1 MKKIIIISLGKETGK
16 SLKMQLESI
25 LEKNIIIYYF
35 SIDDKNLDL
44 SDSDLIVFSSA
55 DVANLFFSKNNIFK
69 KYIIVK
75 RVIQH
80 ELLDKLFTLK
90 KGTNVLLVND
100 TKHTCEVAIKQLI
113 AHGVDHL
120 IYHPYYPGID
130 SYEIQRIAI
139 TPGEEEFVPTG
150 VSEIIN
156 IGTREIDIVS
166 IMEIIMYL
174 DDLEIYQDLL
184 SSYFY
189 RKIVTQYKK
198 YVNISNKSIKLTRIL
213 KDIIDN
219 SEEGIIYVNTKNE
232 VLVYNKVSMK
242 ILGFS
247 EDITGKN
254 IYDMFPNIN
263 NELTLINDNEI
274 FISNKK
280 IYSKN
285 ELMGYT
291 IILETSSI
299 IDKLDEERRRKKKQ
313 NVNSARYT
321 FEDMIGN
328 NQRVLKMI
336 NLSKKISKSNSTV
349 LIQGE
354 SGTGKEILAQ
364 AIHNE
369 STRKN
374 NKFIAINFSALSEN
388 LLESDLFG
396 YEEGAFTGAKKG
408 GKIGLFKK
416 AHKGTIFLDEI
427 GDAPY
432 HFQTRLLRVLQE
444 REITPVGSCD
454 PIPID
459 VRVIAATNKD
469 LLEEVKANR
478 FREDLF
484 YRINVMPLYTISLR
498 DRKDDIELLIKYYLR
513 KHKVFTPINKFLDE
527 KVIDYLKEY
536 NWPGNIREL
545 VNIVEFLVNIKED
558 KTKIKFED
566 LPLYMLK
573 NLVHKEST
581 TNSNMRIEEGNKN
594 NKFKMTLSDNEIWV
608 LNKIYL
614 NDGIGRRALCKIS
627 KEECLDLGEGQIRGI
642 LNKLKESEYIEVN
655 KGIKGTKISEKGIN
669 LINKGI

>member
-35 SIDDKNLDL
+35 SIDDKNIYL

-139 TPGEEEFVPTG
+139 TPGEEEFIPTG

-388 LLESDLFG
+388 LLESELFG

-581 TNSNMRIEEGNKN
+581 PNSNMRIEEGNKN

>member
-16 SLKMQLESI
+16 SLKIQLESI

-35 SIDDKNLDL
+35 SIDDKNIYL

-55 DVANLFFSKNNIFK
+55 DVANLFFSKNNILK

-100 TKHTCEVAIKQLI
+100 TKHTCEIAIKQLI

-232 VLVYNKVSMK
+232 VLVYNKISMK

-388 LLESDLFG
+388 LLESELFG

-581 TNSNMRIEEGNKN
+581 TNSNMRIGEGNKN

-655 KGIKGTKISEKGIN
+655 KGIKGTKISEKGIS

>member
-1 MKKIIIISLGKETGK
+1 
-16 SLKMQLESI
+16 
-25 LEKNIIIYYF
+25 
-35 SIDDKNLDL
+35 
-44 SDSDLIVFSSA
+44 
-55 DVANLFFSKNNIFK
+55 
-69 KYIIVK
+69 
-75 RVIQH
+75 
-80 ELLDKLFTLK
+80 
-90 KGTNVLLVND
+90 
-100 TKHTCEVAIKQLI
+100 
-113 AHGVDHL
+113 
-120 IYHPYYPGID
+120 
-130 SYEIQRIAI
+130 
-139 TPGEEEFVPTG
+139 
-150 VSEIIN
+150 
-156 IGTREIDIVS
+156 
-166 IMEIIMYL
+166 
-174 DDLEIYQDLL
+174 
-184 SSYFY
+184 
-189 RKIVTQYKK
+189 
-198 YVNISNKSIKLTRIL
+198 
-213 KDIIDN
+213 
-219 SEEGIIYVNTKNE
+219 
-232 VLVYNKVSMK
+232 
-242 ILGFS
+242 
-247 EDITGKN
+247 
-254 IYDMFPNIN
+254 FPNIN

-388 LLESDLFG
+388 LLESELFG

-581 TNSNMRIEEGNKN
+581 TNSNMRIGEGNKN

>member
-1 MKKIIIISLGKETGK
+1 MKKITIISLGKETGK
-16 SLKMQLESI
+16 SLKIQLESI

-374 NKFIAINFSALSEN
+374 NEFIAINFSALSEN
-388 LLESDLFG
+388 LLESELFG

-581 TNSNMRIEEGNKN
+581 TNSNMRIGEGNKN

>member
-254 IYDMFPNIN
+254 IYDIFPNIN

-388 LLESDLFG
+388 LLESELFG

-581 TNSNMRIEEGNKN
+581 TNSNMRIGEGNKN

>member
-130 SYEIQRIAI
+130 SYEIQRIVI

-299 IDKLDEERRRKKKQ
+299 IDKLDEERRKKKKQ

-388 LLESDLFG
+388 LLESELFG

>member
-130 SYEIQRIAI
+130 GYEIQKIAI

-388 LLESDLFG
+388 LLESELFG

>member
-130 SYEIQRIAI
+130 SYEIQKIAI

-388 LLESDLFG
+388 LLESELFG

-454 PIPID
+454 SIPID

>member
-388 LLESDLFG
+388 LLESELFG

-545 VNIVEFLVNIKED
+545 VNIVEYLVNIKED

>member
-1 MKKIIIISLGKETGK
+1 
-16 SLKMQLESI
+16 
-25 LEKNIIIYYF
+25 
-35 SIDDKNLDL
+35 
-44 SDSDLIVFSSA
+44 
-55 DVANLFFSKNNIFK
+55 
-69 KYIIVK
+69 
-75 RVIQH
+75 
-80 ELLDKLFTLK
+80 
-90 KGTNVLLVND
+90 
-100 TKHTCEVAIKQLI
+100 
-113 AHGVDHL
+113 
-120 IYHPYYPGID
+120 
-130 SYEIQRIAI
+130 
-139 TPGEEEFVPTG
+139 
-150 VSEIIN
+150 
-156 IGTREIDIVS
+156 
-166 IMEIIMYL
+166 
-174 DDLEIYQDLL
+174 
-184 SSYFY
+184 
-189 RKIVTQYKK
+189 
-198 YVNISNKSIKLTRIL
+198 
-213 KDIIDN
+213 
-219 SEEGIIYVNTKNE
+219 
-232 VLVYNKVSMK
+232 
-242 ILGFS
+242 
-247 EDITGKN
+247 
-254 IYDMFPNIN
+254 
-263 NELTLINDNEI
+263 
-274 FISNKK
+274 
-280 IYSKN
+280 
-285 ELMGYT
+285 MGYT

-388 LLESDLFG
+388 LLESELFG

>member
-55 DVANLFFSKNNIFK
+55 DVANLFFNKNNILK

-166 IMEIIMYL
+166 IMEIIIYL

-254 IYDMFPNIN
+254 IYDIFPNIN

-313 NVNSARYT
+313 NINSARYT

-328 NQRVLKMI
+328 NQKVLKMI

-369 STRKN
+369 SSRKN
-374 NKFIAINFSALSEN
+374 NKFVAINFSALSEN
-388 LLESDLFG
+388 LVESELFG

-513 KHKVFTPINKFLDE
+513 KHKVFAPINKFLDE

-558 KTKIKFED
+558 KSKIKFED

-573 NLVHKEST
+573 NLVHKEISP
-581 TNSNMRIEEGNKN
+581 NRNMRIEEGNKN

-627 KEECLDLGEGQIRGI
+627 KEECLNLGEGQIRGI
-642 LNKLKESEYIEVN
+642 LNKLKESGYIEVN

>member
-16 SLKMQLESI
+16 SLKIQLESI

-35 SIDDKNLDL
+35 SIDDKNIYL

-55 DVANLFFSKNNIFK
+55 DVANLFFSKNNILK

-388 LLESDLFG
+388 LLESELFG

-642 LNKLKESEYIEVN
+642 LNKLRESEYIEVN

>member
-16 SLKMQLESI
+16 SLKIQLESI

-35 SIDDKNLDL
+35 SIDDKNIYL

-55 DVANLFFSKNNIFK
+55 DVANLFFSKNNILK

-388 LLESDLFG
+388 LLESELFG

-581 TNSNMRIEEGNKN
+581 TNSNMRIGEGNKN

>member
-100 TKHTCEVAIKQLI
+100 TKHTCEIAIKQLI
-113 AHGVDHL
+113 AHGVAHL

-388 LLESDLFG
+388 LLESELFG

-408 GKIGLFKK
+408 GKVGLFKK

-581 TNSNMRIEEGNKN
+581 TNSNMRIGEGNKN

>member
-388 LLESDLFG
+388 LLESELFG

-513 KHKVFTPINKFLDE
+513 KHKVFTQINTFLDE

>member
-1 MKKIIIISLGKETGK
+1 MKKITIISLGKETGK
-16 SLKMQLESI
+16 SLKIQLESI

-130 SYEIQRIAI
+130 GYEIQKIAI

-254 IYDMFPNIN
+254 IYDIFPNIN

-388 LLESDLFG
+388 LLESELFG

>member
-100 TKHTCEVAIKQLI
+100 TKHTCEVAIKQLV

-388 LLESDLFG
+388 LLESELFG

-581 TNSNMRIEEGNKN
+581 PNSNMRIGEGNKN

-655 KGIKGTKISEKGIN
+655 KGIKGTKISEKGIH

>member
-16 SLKMQLESI
+16 SLKIQLESI

-35 SIDDKNLDL
+35 SIDDKNIYL

-55 DVANLFFSKNNIFK
+55 DVANLFFSKNNILK

-100 TKHTCEVAIKQLI
+100 TKHTCEIAIKQLI

-166 IMEIIMYL
+166 IMEIIIYL

-388 LLESDLFG
+388 LLESELFG

-408 GKIGLFKK
+408 GKVGLFKK

-581 TNSNMRIEEGNKN
+581 TNSNMRIGEGNKN

>member
-16 SLKMQLESI
+16 SLKIQLESI

-35 SIDDKNLDL
+35 SIDDKNIYL

-55 DVANLFFSKNNIFK
+55 DVANLFFSKNNILK

-100 TKHTCEVAIKQLI
+100 TKHTCEIAIKQLI

-388 LLESDLFG
+388 LLESELFG

-527 KVIDYLKEY
+527 EVIDYLKEY

-581 TNSNMRIEEGNKN
+581 TNSNMRIGEGNKN

>member
-44 SDSDLIVFSSA
+44 SDSDLILFSSA

-388 LLESDLFG
+388 LLESELFG

>member
-1 MKKIIIISLGKETGK
+1 MNKIIIISLGKETGK

-55 DVANLFFSKNNIFK
+55 DVANLFFSKNNILK

-120 IYHPYYPGID
+120 IYYPYYPGID
-130 SYEIQRIAI
+130 GYEIQGIAI

-213 KDIIDN
+213 KNIIDN

-254 IYDMFPNIN
+254 IYDIFPNIN

-388 LLESDLFG
+388 LLESELFG

-581 TNSNMRIEEGNKN
+581 PNSNMRIEEENKN
-594 NKFKMTLSDNEIWV
+594 NKFKINLSDNEIWV

-627 KEECLDLGEGQIRGI
+627 KCENLDLGEGQIRGI
-642 LNKLKESEYIEVN
+642 LNKLKERGYIEVN
-655 KGIKGTKISEKGIN
+655 KGIKGTKILEKGIN
-669 LINKGI
+669 SINKGI

>member
-55 DVANLFFSKNNIFK
+55 DVANLFFSKNNILK
-69 KYIIVK
+69 KYTIVK

-100 TKHTCEVAIKQLI
+100 TKHTCEIAIKQLI

-388 LLESDLFG
+388 LLESELFG

-581 TNSNMRIEEGNKN
+581 TNSNMRIGEGNKN

>member
-388 LLESDLFG
+388 LLESELFG

>member
-55 DVANLFFSKNNIFK
+55 DVANLFFSKNNILK

-100 TKHTCEVAIKQLI
+100 TKHTCEVAIKQLV

-254 IYDMFPNIN
+254 IYDIFPNIN

-285 ELMGYT
+285 EMMGYT

-388 LLESDLFG
+388 LLESELFG

-581 TNSNMRIEEGNKN
+581 PNSNMRIGEGNKN

>member
-16 SLKMQLESI
+16 SLKIQLESI

-35 SIDDKNLDL
+35 SIDDKNIYL

-55 DVANLFFSKNNIFK
+55 DVANLFFSKNNILK

-100 TKHTCEVAIKQLI
+100 TKHTCEIAIKQLI

-189 RKIVTQYKK
+189 RKIVTRYKK

-388 LLESDLFG
+388 LLESELFG

-469 LLEEVKANR
+469 LLKEVKANR

-581 TNSNMRIEEGNKN
+581 TNSNMRIGEGNKN

>member
-55 DVANLFFSKNNIFK
+55 DVANLFFSKNNILK

-100 TKHTCEVAIKQLI
+100 TKHTCEVAIKQLV

-254 IYDMFPNIN
+254 IYDIFPNIN

-388 LLESDLFG
+388 LLESELFG

-581 TNSNMRIEEGNKN
+581 TNSNMRIGEGNKN

>member
-1 MKKIIIISLGKETGK
+1 MKKITIISLGKETGK
-16 SLKMQLESI
+16 SLKIQLESI

-388 LLESDLFG
+388 LLESELFG

-581 TNSNMRIEEGNKN
+581 TNSNMRIGEGNKN

>member
-55 DVANLFFSKNNIFK
+55 DVANLFFSKNNILK
-69 KYIIVK
+69 KYTIVK

-388 LLESDLFG
+388 LLESELFG

>member
-25 LEKNIIIYYF
+25 LEKNIKIYYF

-55 DVANLFFSKNNIFK
+55 DVANLFFSKNNILK

-100 TKHTCEVAIKQLI
+100 TKHTCEVAIKQLV

-254 IYDMFPNIN
+254 IYDIFPNIN
-263 NELTLINDNEI
+263 NELTLINENEI

-388 LLESDLFG
+388 LLESELFG

-581 TNSNMRIEEGNKN
+581 PNSNMRIGEGNKN

>member
-120 IYHPYYPGID
+120 MYHPYYPGID

-388 LLESDLFG
+388 LLESELFG

>member
-254 IYDMFPNIN
+254 IYDIFPNIN

-388 LLESDLFG
+388 LLESELFG

-581 TNSNMRIEEGNKN
+581 PNSNMRIGEGNKN

>member
-388 LLESDLFG
+388 LLESELFG

-655 KGIKGTKISEKGIN
+655 KGIKGTKISEKGMN

>member
-16 SLKMQLESI
+16 SLKIQLESI

-55 DVANLFFSKNNIFK
+55 DVANLFFSKNNILK

-130 SYEIQRIAI
+130 GYEIQRIAI

-388 LLESDLFG
+388 LLESELFG

>member
-1 MKKIIIISLGKETGK
+1 MKKITIISLGKETGK
-16 SLKMQLESI
+16 SLKIQLESI

-254 IYDMFPNIN
+254 IYDIFPNIN

-388 LLESDLFG
+388 LLESELFG

-581 TNSNMRIEEGNKN
+581 PNSNMRIGEGNKN

-642 LNKLKESEYIEVN
+642 LNKLKESECIEVN

>member
-16 SLKMQLESI
+16 SLKIQLESI

-388 LLESDLFG
+388 LLESELFG

-594 NKFKMTLSDNEIWV
+594 KKFKMTLSDNEIWV

>member
-1 MKKIIIISLGKETGK
+1 MKKITIISLGKETGK
-16 SLKMQLESI
+16 SLKIQLESI

-388 LLESDLFG
+388 LLESELFG

>member
-100 TKHTCEVAIKQLI
+100 TKHTCEVAIKQLV

-254 IYDMFPNIN
+254 IYDIFPNIN

-388 LLESDLFG
+388 LLESELFG

-581 TNSNMRIEEGNKN
+581 PNSNMRIGEGNKN